1 MDGVLADEKLPT
13 EIKTQKYDQMLQRY
27 LNVQSQIENV
37 VSTVRIQSTEEKEPS
52 NTDEMLTS
60 QATKEA
66 IPETSTPVGINPSL
80 KQTFCKR
87 FQERIELKQKGY
99 FLG

>member
-37 VSTVRIQSTEEKEPS
+37 VSTVRAHS
-52 NTDEMLTS
+52 
-60 QATKEA
+60 
-66 IPETSTPVGINPSL
+66 IN
-80 KQTFCKR
+80 
-87 FQERIELKQKGY
+87 
-99 FLG
+99 